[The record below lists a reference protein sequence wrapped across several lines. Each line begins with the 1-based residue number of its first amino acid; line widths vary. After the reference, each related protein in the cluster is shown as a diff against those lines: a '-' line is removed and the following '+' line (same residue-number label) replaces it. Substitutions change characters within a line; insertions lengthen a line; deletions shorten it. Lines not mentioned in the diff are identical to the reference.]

1 MDSCAFFCAQKGKI
15 RMNNKEFKQRIVYEV
30 LVILG
35 VLALLMFI
43 CRLWPILLLVILGI
57 FGAVI
62 RLLCLSAKKVEV
74 IPLLLRPPVQE
85 PTEREVQNLV
95 FSTMQRRITELVDTE
110 YPDARWVWKTSEAK
124 TNITAGK
131 EVSILLNHAGG
142 YRQAVVV
149 IHGLQVCG
157 LAYQHAPDE
166 PDTVVDMDAVDEAD
180 SIEES
185 AEEEAEPVEQQPKNY
200 EYLAFEWV
208 DSHVVELN
216 DRCNESIAQGYFVL
230 EISQEKLPAKESW
243 PDICRE
249 LERNG
254 MEDCECTDSGIV
266 VYLKQ

>member
-1 MDSCAFFCAQKGKI
+1 
-15 RMNNKEFKQRIVYEV
+15 MNNKDFKQRIAYEV

-35 VLALLMFI
+35 VLALLLFI

-62 RLLCLSAKKVEV
+62 RLLFLSAKKVEV
-74 IPLLLRPPVQE
+74 IPPLPQPPAREQ
-85 PTEREVQNLV
+85 TEREVRDLV
-95 FSTMQRRITELVDTE
+95 FSTVQRRITELVSTE

-124 TNITAGK
+124 ANITTGK

-142 YRQAVVV
+142 YRQATVV

-166 PDTVVDMDAVDEAD
+166 PDTVDDTDIVDDVDTEEDTETANEAD
-180 SIEES
+180 PVEES
-185 AEEEAEPVEQQPKNY
+185 VAEESEPAEQQPQNY

-208 DSHVVELN
+208 DAHVMNLN

-230 EISQEKLPAKESW
+230 ELSQEELPAKESW

-254 MEDCECTDSGIV
+254 MEDCECTDGGIIV
-266 VYLKQ
+266 HLKQ

>member
-1 MDSCAFFCAQKGKI
+1 
-15 RMNNKEFKQRIVYEV
+15 MNNKNFKQRIAYEV

-35 VLALLMFI
+35 VLALLLFI

-62 RLLCLSAKKVEV
+62 RLLFLSAKKVEV
-74 IPLLLRPPVQE
+74 IPPLPQPPERE
-85 PTEREVQNLV
+85 PTEREVRDLV
-95 FSTMQRRITELVDTE
+95 FGTVQRRITELVSTE

-124 TNITAGK
+124 ANITAGK

-166 PDTVVDMDAVDEAD
+166 PDTAVNTDDVDDTDTVDVAD
-180 SIEES
+180 PVEEPAAEES
-185 AEEEAEPVEQQPKNY
+185 EPVEQQPKNH
-200 EYLAFEWV
+200 EYLAFEWF
-208 DSHVVELN
+208 DARATELN

-230 EISQEKLPAKESW
+230 ELSQEELPAKESW

-254 MEDCECTDSGIV
+254 MEDCECTDGGIIV
-266 VYLKQ
+266 HLKQ